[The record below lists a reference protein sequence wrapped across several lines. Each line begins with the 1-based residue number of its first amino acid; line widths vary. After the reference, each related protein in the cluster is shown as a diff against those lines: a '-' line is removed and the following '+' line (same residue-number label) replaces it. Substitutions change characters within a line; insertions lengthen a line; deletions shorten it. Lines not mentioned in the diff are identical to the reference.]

1 MKIKTLI
8 DSLKLSQIKNQNK
21 KLILR
26 RKKFKNKRN

>member
-8 DSLKLSQIKNQNK
+8 DNLKLSQLKNQNK

-26 RKKFKNKRN
+26 RKKFKNKSN